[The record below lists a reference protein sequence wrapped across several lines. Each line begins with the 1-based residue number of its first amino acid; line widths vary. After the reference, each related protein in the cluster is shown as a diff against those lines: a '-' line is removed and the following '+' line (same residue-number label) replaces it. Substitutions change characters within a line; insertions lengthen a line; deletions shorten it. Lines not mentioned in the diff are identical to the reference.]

1 MTDESTSKQFS
12 VGDRVRLAARP
23 PYIKTADTMP
33 MLRPPDVLPVGET
46 GIITEARLADTW
58 KIKFNRGSFL
68 IDAKYIE
75 LADQAAQNLAR
86 STEEEE

>member
-1 MTDESTSKQFS
+1 MADESASKQFS
-12 VGDRVRLAARP
+12 VGDRVRLAVRP

-58 KIKFNRGSFL
+58 KVKFNRGSFL
-68 IDAKYIE
+68 LDTKYLE
-75 LADQAAQNLAR
+75 PVEP
-86 STEEEE
+86 STSASTPAHEE

>member
-1 MTDESTSKQFS
+1 MADESTFKQFS
-12 VGDRVRLAARP
+12 VGDRIRLTVRP

-58 KIKFNRGSFL
+58 KVKFNQGSFL

-75 LADQAAQNLAR
+75 LADQTTQNSAS
-86 STEEEE
+86 STEEE